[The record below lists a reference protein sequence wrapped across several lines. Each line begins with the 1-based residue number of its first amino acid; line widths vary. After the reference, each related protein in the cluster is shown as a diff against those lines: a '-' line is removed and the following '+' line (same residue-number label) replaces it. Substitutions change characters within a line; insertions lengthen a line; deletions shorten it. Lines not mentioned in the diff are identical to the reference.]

1 MRIFALWCHPRSV
14 STAFERV
21 MRERG
26 DLDVLHEPFMYD
38 YYLNRAPRRFPD
50 FRPDPDHPADYADT
64 RQMILRR
71 AEGGPV
77 FFKDMAYYVLDTLPD
92 DAEFRDAITH
102 AFLVRHPAES
112 ILSYARKDP
121 GFASVELGIEA
132 EWVLYQTLREA
143 GYAPLVI
150 LSDDLRRDPEAVMR
164 AYGAHVGLRNRPE
177 ALSWDRQV
185 PSDWEA
191 VQAWHGEVLAS
202 GQIRPPE
209 REGDPVAEVAALGAP
224 YTDYL
229 DHHLTFYEIL
239 RDVAEAQRRDF

>member
-1 MRIFALWCHPRSV
+1 MKIFALWCHPRSV

-50 FRPDPDHPADYADT
+50 FRPDPDHPANYADT
-64 RQMILRR
+64 RRMILRR

-132 EWVLYQTLREA
+132 EWRMSGCGTGPKRCPGTGRCRQT
-143 GYAPLVI
+143 G
-150 LSDDLRRDPEAVMR
+150 RRCRSGMARFWPQGKSARPSGR
-164 AYGAHVGLRNRPE
+164 ATRWRRSRH
-177 ALSWDRQV
+177 
-185 PSDWEA
+185 
-191 VQAWHGEVLAS
+191 LA
-202 GQIRPPE
+202 R
-209 REGDPVAEVAALGAP
+209 
-224 YTDYL
+224 
-229 DHHLTFYEIL
+229 LTRTTWIIT
-239 RDVAEAQRRDF
+239 